1 MKWLTV
7 DKPEYFNLKS
17 DDVLFQAT
25 EGYTNLVCAKEP
37 FSLQK
42 EMLLL
47 IFLPAGTSTDV
58 WMALDLAI
66 TVAEQIRCSH
76 SSQDHIIHSTGNHCH
91 SLNHVP
97 SLSVSL
103 APSLP
108 LSLTHTL
115 APRPLIQNADH

>member
-1 MKWLTV
+1 
-7 DKPEYFNLKS
+7 
-17 DDVLFQAT
+17 
-25 EGYTNLVCAKEP
+25 
-37 FSLQK
+37 
-42 EMLLL
+42 MLLL
-47 IFLPAGTSTDV
+47 IFLPVGTSTDI

-66 TVAEQIRCSH
+66 TVAEQIRCPH

-108 LSLTHTL
+108 LSLTRTHLHLAHSYKTL
-115 APRPLIQNADH
+115 IIKLEQTQGQCFISFPKGNAENVN